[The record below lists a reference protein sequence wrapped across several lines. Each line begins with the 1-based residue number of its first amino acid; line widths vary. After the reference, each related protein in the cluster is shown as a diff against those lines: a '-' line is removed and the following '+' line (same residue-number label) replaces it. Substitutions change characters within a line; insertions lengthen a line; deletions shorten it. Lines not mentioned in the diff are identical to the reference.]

1 MSHHLLHGAKI
12 HAGPQELGE
21 IGCTEAM
28 QEPTLTLLAGN
39 AAVAACAVEPG
50 AARTTLHEKKQLGI
64 GLAILP
70 KTSLELG
77 CL

>member
-1 MSHHLLHGAKI
+1 
-12 HAGPQELGE
+12 
-21 IGCTEAM
+21 M